1 MKRNPDQS
9 LNIIG
14 DFIRYTIILFVLF
27 FIFGTIYGFINEF
40 SLVSLVFNPL
50 IYSIGISLII
60 IVISYDINDILLLVG
75 RGKEPQLGSHI
86 KYSKEVQEISMLM
99 SQKKFD
105 PALRKVNNLLQK
117 DPSFTAAL
125 IMRGE
130 ILLQGFNKNK
140 EARECFSKVLKLS
153 KEGDQQHKLAEALK
167 AATYAR

>member
-1 MKRNPDQS
+1 MKKHPDQN

-27 FIFGTIYGFINEF
+27 FIFGGIYGFIYEF
-40 SLVSLVFNPL
+40 SLVSQVFNPL

-60 IVISYDINDILLLVG
+60 IVISHDINDILLLVG
-75 RGKEPQLGSHI
+75 RGKEQQLGSHI

-117 DPSFTAAL
+117 DPGFSAAL

-130 ILLQGFNKNK
+130 ILLQGFHKNR
-140 EARECFSKVLKLS
+140 EARECFNTVLKLS

-167 AATYAR
+167 ASTYAQ